1 MEKTLVQAS
10 GDVFS
15 KALEHPKMHDGF
27 PPQDGAYSCS
37 SRDGSM
43 RFSQYSLVMH
53 NKHVLRLLQVAT
65 ECVWSGRSYVKLHG
79 QAVICASWCMDKG
92 FEHRLPHQ
100 EIRAMPRTFF
110 DPMSWGYTFVF
121 FREHSDRW
129 EPVWGPQTHQTWRRK
144 FASGFLRQ
152 LGPGKLCVRL

>member
-79 QAVICASWCMDKG
+79 QAVICASWCMEKG
-92 FEHRLPHQ
+92 FVGARVGTSDTSDMAQ
-100 EIRAMPRTFF
+100 E
-110 DPMSWGYTFVF
+110 VC
-121 FREHSDRW
+121 
-129 EPVWGPQTHQTWRRK
+129 VWVSAAAW
-144 FASGFLRQ
+144 
-152 LGPGKLCVRL
+152 PGKAVRETVARVPCE